1 MGGSG
6 TQMALEMYV
15 CAFYICVYS
24 LSPYFSLSLLLPLVL
39 SLSPS
44 NKLSSLLIYY
54 PGVLDS
60 HDPNFMTVLLRKL
73 VTS

>member
-1 MGGSG
+1 M
-6 TQMALEMYV
+6 
-15 CAFYICVYS
+15 CVPFIFVFI

-60 HDPNFMTVLLRKL
+60 HDPNFMTVLLRKPL
-73 VTS
+73 GKIVTS

>member
-1 MGGSG
+1 MPFIF
-6 TQMALEMYV
+6 V
-15 CAFYICVYS
+15 FI

-44 NKLSSLLIYY
+44 NNLSSLLIYY

-60 HDPNFMTVLLRKL
+60 HDPNFMTVLLRKPL
-73 VTS
+73 GKIVTS